1 MKAVTYVNGIP
12 RMRDVT
18 ATVVTYSA
26 NMSISSPVTAN
37 TSVTLPASETYSDV
51 ELSIF
56 LRGVRLDTTN
66 GYYYV
71 GDIPRTQVAFTFDL
85 VVGDLLVFRKEHN

>member
-1 MKAVTYVNGIP
+1 MKAVTYVSGIP
-12 RMRDVT
+12 RMRDIT

-37 TSVTLPASETYSDV
+37 TPITLPASETYSDV

-56 LRGVRLDTTN
+56 LNGARLDIPN
-66 GYYYV
+66 GYSYV
-71 GDIPRTQVAFTFDL
+71 GDIPRTQVAFTL
-85 VVGDLLVFRKEHN
+85 NLIVGDLLVFRKEHN